1 MTRALLAAIAILLV
15 QACTA
20 PTSLPAT
27 SSPIR
32 QAEIPVATAA
42 PALFAPTA
50 AAKPTDGGCGNTTVL
65 TGGIPDTLKRS
76 TGDNAPSGVP
86 YAVARP
92 ATAAG
97 FIFGYPLHMPSAGIG
112 YSNKILWVVGK
123 PREGAELRII
133 GHPLEASTPEVQT
146 SAPAGSS
153 PGEIY
158 PSIVDVPR
166 PGCWRFD
173 LYWAGHT
180 AAAEL
185 LYT

>member
-1 MTRALLAAIAILLV
+1 MTRAFLAAIAMLLV

-32 QAEIPVATAA
+32 QAEIPVGTAA

-50 AAKPTDGGCGNTTVL
+50 AAKPTDGGCG
-65 TGGIPDTLKRS
+65 
-76 TGDNAPSGVP
+76 NAPSGVP

-112 YSNKILWVVGK
+112 YSNKILWVVGVQ
-123 PREGAELRII
+123 RTGDLAID
-133 GHPLEASTPEVQT
+133 GVPLGKTGPVVHYSF
-146 SAPAGSS
+146 PANSS

-158 PSIVDVPR
+158 PSGVDVPEA
-166 PGCWRFD
+166 GCWAFTLRF
-173 LYWAGHT
+173 AGQT
-180 AAAEL
+180 AQIEL
-185 LYT
+185 AYR

>member
-1 MTRALLAAIAILLV
+1 VTRAFLAAIAMLLA

-32 QAEIPVATAA
+32 QAEIPVGTAA
-42 PALFAPTA
+42 PALFVPTA

-65 TGGIPDTLKRS
+65 TGGIPETLKRS

-112 YSNKILWVVGK
+112 YSNKILWVVGVQ
-123 PREGAELRII
+123 RTGDLAID
-133 GHPLEASTPEVQT
+133 GVPLGKTGPVVHYSF
-146 SAPAGSS
+146 PANSS

-158 PSIVDVPR
+158 PSGVDVPEA
-166 PGCWRFD
+166 GCWAFTLRF
-173 LYWAGHT
+173 AGQT
-180 AAAEL
+180 AQIEL
-185 LYT
+185 AYR